1 MKGYVEK
8 SISAVKRNP
17 TEFGLAEILLEHEK
31 ALAELKSKLK
41 VQEKEEGD
49 NKQE

>member
-8 SISAVKRNP
+8 SISAVKRKP
-17 TEFGLAEILLEHEK
+17 TEFGLAKILLEHEK

-41 VQEKEEGD
+41 AKEMRRRD
-49 NKQE
+49 NKLE